1 VRPPVLDD
9 LLDHVALLVDLDRVH
24 GRVAAGVLE
33 LLGRRAEALGELL
46 DARPEDVA
54 EAQQHGERD
63 ALLLE
68 VARQVEQRQLALG
81 VARSGRTTT
90 WPAVVDVEVAG
101 APALDVVECPRV
113 VDGPRRRVR
122 HGRRHWGLARGSVL
136 ERARGGVDVSRHER
150 QT

>member
-1 VRPPVLDD
+1 VRPPVLED

-24 GRVAAGVLE
+24 GGVAARVLE
-33 LLGRRAEALGELL
+33 LGRGGAEALGQLL

-68 VARQVEQRQLALG
+68 VAREVEQAQLALG
-81 VARSGRTTT
+81 VLAVGPHDDVAAR
-90 WPAVVDVEVAG
+90 VDVEVAR
-101 APALDVVECPRV
+101 APALDVVQRAGVVHRPRRGGGRGGGGVGRV
-113 VDGPRRRVR
+113 VLDVGRDRVDAGC
-122 HGRRHWGLARGSVL
+122 HA
-136 ERARGGVDVSRHER
+136 R